1 VVDEVIM
8 NAGYSNTPLV
18 KKLGVKEG
26 HTLVIINAPPG
37 WRVDERPEGVQST
50 RTAKR
55 RSADVIIAF
64 VRDVATLE
72 RTVSS
77 LSSMMQPNG
86 SLWLAWP
93 RKAGGHTSDI
103 SDNEIRRV
111 VLPLGLV
118 DVKVAALDVD
128 WSGLKIMWRKELR
141 STLE

>member
-1 VVDEVIM
+1 M

-26 HTLVIINAPPG
+26 DTLVVMNAPPG
-37 WRVDERPEGVQST
+37 WRVDQLPAGVHRM

-55 RSADVIIAF
+55 RGADVVIAF
-64 VRDVATLE
+64 ARDVASLE
-72 RTVSS
+72 RTISS
-77 LSSMMQPNG
+77 LSSMMQPDG

-93 RKAGGHTSDI
+93 RKAGGHASDI
-103 SDNEIRRV
+103 NDNEIRRI

-118 DVKVAALDVD
+118 DVKVAALDGD
-128 WSGLKIMWRKELR
+128 WSGLKMVWRKELR